1 MTVRAL
7 SYVGLQTADVGR
19 WVEFADAVLGMPSTR
34 DGDDRALI
42 RMDERVYRFDVRRG
56 SSERLA
62 WLGWEVGSA
71 AELVATA
78 EALRAARVE
87 VVAGDPA
94 ECRSRRIKEMA
105 VAHDPAGNR
114 LEIFY
119 GQEADFSPF
128 RTTRPMAGYLTGE
141 LGMGH
146 AVIGVADLE
155 ANLRFY
161 TEVMGFRVSD
171 LFKDKM
177 AFLHCNPRHHSL
189 ALVQSDAPGLRHIM
203 LEVRSLDDVG
213 MTMDIAQSRGVLT
226 RRLGRHTND
235 QAVSF
240 YLETPGG
247 WEVEFG
253 WAGFQVDDAV
263 WIVRQIAGATSL
275 WGHQPIDGRE
285 SFATAGREPAAA
297 PREAA
302 TRPEPASRAGG

>member
-1 MTVRAL
+1 MTIRAL
-7 SYVGLQTADVGR
+7 SYVGLETADLDR
-19 WVEFADAVLGMPSTR
+19 WVGFADEVLGMPSTR
-34 DGDDRALI
+34 EGSDRALV
-42 RMDERVYRFDVRRG
+42 RMDQRVYRFDIREG
-56 SSERLA
+56 AADRLA
-62 WLGWEVGSA
+62 WLGWEVSSA
-71 AELVATA
+71 AELAETA
-78 EALRAARVE
+78 DALRARGVE
-87 VVAGDPA
+87 VVPGDPA
-94 ECRSRRIKEMA
+94 DAKSRRIKDFI

-119 GQEADFSPF
+119 GQESDFSLF
-128 RTTRPMAGYLTGE
+128 RTTRPMEGYLTGD

-161 TEVMGFRVSD
+161 TEVLGFRVSD

-213 MTMDIAQSRGVLT
+213 MTLDIGIQRGAVT

-235 QAVSF
+235 EAVSF
-240 YLETPGG
+240 YLETPSG
-247 WEVEFG
+247 WEIEFG
-253 WAGFQVDDAV
+253 WAGFQVDDAN
-263 WIVRQIAGATSL
+263 WSVRQIFGATSL

-285 SFATAGREPAAA
+285 SFATAGRE
-297 PREAA
+297 
-302 TRPEPASRAGG
+302 TAGARKTT

>member
-7 SYVGLQTADVGR
+7 SYVGIETVDVDR
-19 WVEFADAVLGMPSTR
+19 WVTFADQVLGMPSTR
-34 DGDDRALI
+34 DGAERALV
-42 RMDERVYRFDVRRG
+42 RMDERVYRFDIRRG
-56 SSERLA
+56 AGERLA

-71 AELVATA
+71 AELAETA
-78 EALRAARVE
+78 DGLRASGVE
-87 VVAGDPA
+87 VVPGDQA
-94 ECRSRRIKEMA
+94 DCRSRRIKEMV

-119 GQEADFSPF
+119 GQEADFGPF
-128 RTTRPMAGYLTGE
+128 RTTRPMAGYLTGD

-203 LEVRSLDDVG
+203 LEVRGLDDVG
-213 MTMDIAQSRGVLT
+213 LTLDIGQERGVVT

-240 YLETPGG
+240 YLETPSG
-247 WEVEFG
+247 WEIEYG
-253 WAGFQVDDAV
+253 WAGFQVDEST
-263 WIVRQIAGATSL
+263 WSVRQIAGATSL
-275 WGHQPIDGRE
+275 WGHQPVDGRE
-285 SFATAGREPAAA
+285 SFATAGRG
-297 PREAA
+297 
-302 TRPEPASRAGG
+302 AGARTGG

>member
-7 SYVGLQTADVGR
+7 SYVGVETADVDG
-19 WVEFADAVLGMPSTR
+19 WVDFADAVLGMPATR
-34 DGDDRALI
+34 DGDERALV

-56 SSERLA
+56 PAERLA
-62 WLGWEVGSA
+62 WMGWEVGSA
-71 AELVATA
+71 AELAATA
-78 EALRAARVE
+78 ETLRAAGTE
-87 VVAGDPA
+87 VVPGDTG
-94 ECRSRRIKEMA
+94 ECRSRRIRDMV

-119 GQEADFSPF
+119 GQEADFSRF
-128 RTTRPMAGYLTGE
+128 RTTRPMDGYLTDQ

-213 MTMDIAQSRGVLT
+213 LTLDIASQRGVLT

-240 YLETPGG
+240 YLETPSG
-247 WEVEFG
+247 WEIEFG
-253 WAGFQVDDAV
+253 WAGFQVDDST

-275 WGHQPIDGRE
+275 WGHQPVDGRE
-285 SFATAGREPAAA
+285 SFATAGRESTA
-297 PREAA
+297 R
-302 TRPEPASRAGG
+302 ASG

>member
-1 MTVRAL
+1 MTIRAL
-7 SYVGLQTADVGR
+7 SYVGLETADLDR
-19 WVEFADAVLGMPSTR
+19 WIGFADEVLGMPSTR
-34 DGDDRALI
+34 DGDDRALV
-42 RMDERVYRFDVRRG
+42 RMDQRVYRFDIRQG
-56 SSERLA
+56 AAERLA
-62 WLGWEVGSA
+62 WLGWEVSSA
-71 AELVATA
+71 AELVETT
-78 EALRAARVE
+78 EALRARGVE
-87 VVAGDPA
+87 AVPGDQA
-94 ECRSRRIKEMA
+94 DSKSRRIKDMI

-119 GQEADFSPF
+119 GQESDFSPF
-128 RTTRPMAGYLTGE
+128 RTTRPMEGYLTGD

-161 TEVMGFRVSD
+161 TEILGFRVSD

-213 MTMDIAQSRGVLT
+213 MTLDIGMQRGAVT

-235 QAVSF
+235 EAVSF
-240 YLETPGG
+240 YLETPSG
-247 WEVEFG
+247 WEIEFG
-253 WAGFQVDDAV
+253 WAGFQVDDAN
-263 WIVRQIAGATSL
+263 WSVRQIAGATSL

-285 SFATAGREPAAA
+285 SFATAGRETAG
-297 PREAA
+297 
-302 TRPEPASRAGG
+302 TRKTT